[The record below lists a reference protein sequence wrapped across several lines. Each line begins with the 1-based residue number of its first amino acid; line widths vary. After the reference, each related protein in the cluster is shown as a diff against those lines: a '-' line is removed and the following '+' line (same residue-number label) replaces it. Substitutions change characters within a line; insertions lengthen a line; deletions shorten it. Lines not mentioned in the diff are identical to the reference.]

1 MPMQVNVSLDSG
13 VVAEHIL
20 FEGNDYSIGRSTNA
34 DVLINHPQISRAHA
48 TLSANDDNI
57 WSLQDTSSAGCYHQ
71 GKRISCLP
79 IKTQQTLRL
88 GPVSCQFKHLN
99 HHQLTAHDNQKMW
112 RQHQFEQISKQFSQ
126 CASSTALL
134 ESARHCL
141 LQTLG
146 CERAALILV
155 DQDKQLQ
162 QCLGYQAWMTE
173 HSFSGS
179 RTIIHRCIDQQ
190 RALAIG
196 NIQHDPSLASQHSVV
211 RNNIQAA
218 LCVPIMSENC
228 VIGVLYADKTQGR
241 RFFTETDIKFVE
253 SFANILSL
261 RLLFQSIEHNISLA
275 CNN

>member
-1 MPMQVNVSLDSG
+1 MQVNISLDSG
-13 VVAEHIL
+13 WMAEHIL
-20 FEGNDYSIGRSTNA
+20 FEGNTYSIGRSVHA
-34 DVLINHPQISRAHA
+34 DVLINHPQISRTHA
-48 TLSANDDNI
+48 TLRVNDDNI
-57 WSLQDTSSAGCYHQ
+57 WSLQDTSSAGCYYQ
-71 GKRISCLP
+71 GKRITCLP
-79 IKTQQTLRL
+79 ITAQQSLRL
-88 GPVSCQFKHLN
+88 GPVSCQFKQLN
-99 HHQLTAHDNQKMW
+99 HHQLTAQDNRKMW
-112 RQHQFEQISKQFSQ
+112 RQRQIQQMSIQFSQ
-126 CASSTALL
+126 CASSIALL

-162 QCLGYQAWMTE
+162 QCLGYQDWMAE

-179 RTIIHRCIDQQ
+179 KTIIQRCINEQ

-196 NIQHDPSLASQHSVV
+196 NIQNDPTLATQHSVV

-218 LCVPIMSENC
+218 LCVPIRSDNC
-228 VIGVLYADKTQGR
+228 ITGVLYADNTQGR
-241 RFFTETDIKFVE
+241 QFFTETDIEFVE

-275 CNN
+275 CNH